1 MYLGKSRPVW
11 AIFPAILVT
20 LAMACSAGSS
30 PSSPPRS
37 DTPSSTPTIMPTQA
51 VNPTPAL
58 LPTVAPTTVTDDR
71 VFIQLTDPLDEPE
84 YYCVDVPGAGPGV
97 RLQSA
102 LQAHTC
108 KPIDTA
114 ADELFTID
122 HPKAGQI
129 YMEAYQLC
137 LEAEEPGEGSSLRL
151 QACSDSEL
159 QLFTVQD
166 DIISLDG
173 ELQEGLCLAVD
184 PDPGIPTG
192 GPSHLRSALNL
203 ESCETT
209 DHSLMRW
216 SLGLFDY

>member
-1 MYLGKSRPVW
+1 MIILGRRRPGNGLNIYLGKSRPVW
-11 AIFPAILVT
+11 AVSFAILVA
-20 LAMACSAGSS
+20 LAMACSAESS
-30 PSSPPRS
+30 PSPPPPS
-37 DTPSSTPTIMPTQA
+37 DTPSSTPTITPAPT
-51 VNPTPAL
+51 VDPTPTL
-58 LPTVAPTTVTDDR
+58 LPTVPPTIAGDDR

-137 LEAEEPGEGSSLRL
+137 LEAEKSGQGSSLRL
-151 QACSDSEL
+151 QRCSD
-159 QLFTVQD
+159 
-166 DIISLDG
+166 
-173 ELQEGLCLAVD
+173 
-184 PDPGIPTG
+184 
-192 GPSHLRSALNL
+192 
-203 ESCETT
+203 
-209 DHSLMRW
+209 
-216 SLGLFDY
+216 